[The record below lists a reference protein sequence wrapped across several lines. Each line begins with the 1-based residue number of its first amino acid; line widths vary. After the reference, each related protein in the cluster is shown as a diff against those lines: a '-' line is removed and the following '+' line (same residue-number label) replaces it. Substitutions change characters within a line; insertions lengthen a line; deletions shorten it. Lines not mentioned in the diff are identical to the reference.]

1 MPTFRTTLLPLLLA
15 LAAASCHAQTTS
27 GQTLAADD
35 AQSTAHSTAQR
46 RILDCTRTL
55 PILVPEA
62 STPQIQ
68 QACQDKY
75 GLEGSFVN
83 ACVIQARQI
92 FVAEGKTFP
101 TDELSLRNNCSARER
116 IAGIAR
122 QPFDALDTASSKP
135 TDAAS
140 LIWPMVGDV
149 VDGFKE
155 GGDLGIGISG
165 FKGAAVVAAADG
177 TVVGLDP
184 AGLFNGSR
192 LLIRSAALFTAYANF
207 GTANVR
213 RGDTVSQGQKIAEMG
228 DDKKL
233 FFKVFTVVSDR
244 KIVALDTLKSLPSR

>member
-1 MPTFRTTLLPLLLA
+1 MPTFRTSLLPLLLA
-15 LAAASCHAQTTS
+15 LAALSCHAQTTS
-27 GQTLAADD
+27 GQTVAADD
-35 AQSTAHSTAQR
+35 AQSTAHRTAQR

-62 STPQIQ
+62 SPPQIQ

-83 ACVIQARQI
+83 ACVVQARQI
-92 FVAEGKTFP
+92 FAAEGKMFP

-122 QPFDALDTASSKP
+122 QPFGALDTASSKP

-149 VDGFKE
+149 VDGFRE
-155 GGDLGIGISG
+155 GGDVGIGIAG
-165 FKGAAVVAAADG
+165 FKGATVVAAADG
-177 TVVGLDP
+177 TVVGLVP

-192 LLIRSAALFTAYANF
+192 LLIRSATLVTYYANF
-207 GTANVR
+207 GTVNVR
-213 RGDTVSQGQKIAEMG
+213 AGDVVSQGQKIAEMG

-233 FFKVFTVVSDR
+233 FFRVFTVVSDR
-244 KIVALDTLKSLPSR
+244 KIEALDILKSLPSR